1 MPEMTETQTPGR
13 KPKKKKNKESHN
25 AVERHRKEKIN
36 AGINRIG
43 NLLPC
48 SQALKQSKNMIL
60 DQAFRYINE
69 LKKQNDTMLLEGG
82 DKVQAEEIRRLRRQL
97 EELRRESAHYIELL
111 KAHDINLLEDPTV
124 HWKGKQRCAKVAK
137 VTPTHQLPKGIIVY
151 SNGNVMCP
159 AGSETSPA
167 KQPSEALIL
176 QPPSDVSARLRVN
189 GAVLHVNTSSS
200 TPALVPGS
208 AATPTQSATGLRMVE
223 QCVVETPAAAP
234 TLPPSVSYITL
245 QIPAATSA
253 LPQQPQPVAPAP
265 TLTVAA
271 TSSPQL
277 PSESP
282 AQPVSSLTTVT
293 QATTTSRAAAS
304 VVCSC
309 VTQDTAMRNVSYTA
323 IPNSQALLRAGA
335 AGSTQT
341 TWTTLQMAGNTVQP
355 VCQSLSPP
363 EVINTTQTVQQV
375 TVCPVGTKPSVQPI
389 QIQMQ
394 PHVPVQQA
402 PITAHIQAQ
411 PFQRPPQLRPAILNQ
426 AQPQPQPVLAPQPQC
441 AVLPQAAIVPQP
453 AVVAHP
459 AIVSQPQ
466 PAVLQPAS
474 MVPHPQAA
482 LIPQPQPALVP
493 QQQATVLPLLQT
505 MQVLQVNPTG
515 GTASAVT
522 APQNTN
528 NPSVVIL
535 QQASTCPTQS
545 VVREEMTNQTPCQ
558 HIVIIQA
565 PNQAAPA
572 PQNPQVG
579 MVPAAVPAAV
589 PVVSTQIPSTSSSV
603 SATALQSVGGK
614 QLVHILPRPVQPQM
628 NHPLQVTQASSST
641 PVPPTPQTITVNGQV
656 FALQPVKTSDKPSS
670 QGGQSTLQ
678 LVQPTTT
685 EEPTTNVALK
695 SLGALSSLNQSIS
708 QGLPLTISSQNNGQ
722 SPAAPSSVVQQK
734 QPLAP
739 TSVPGT
745 TLALPARQLQVPG
758 LNPVKSGLV
767 VNAPK
772 PTGKRLR
779 TTLNTKRTTAKRIK
793 PTKKKELSQAQPA
806 VAVSAKPVAAAGESQ
821 TVQVTVSQDV
831 QSSTVT
837 VTDIPPTCTSAITT
851 PDCSKA
857 IVNVTSTQNAQIM
870 IVCSSSNESTA
881 LSQSYSQ
888 SKSPVSATQSDVV
901 FSHSNAS
908 SSVAAAVTTVSATSV
923 KPLVGVAVPI
933 EHEPAVVSDN
943 NSAVAKLSVPEV
955 KQATTSS
962 TTGTTQSTATT
973 AVSRQSRT
981 GVSSATASVA
991 TATVSAACLTP
1002 ICTSSITATAPLSL
1016 NSQPASVCHS
1026 QVIPS
1031 NTHNPHSCN
1040 KSTSHTTTP
1049 ALVSTTVALSSP
1061 AVTFSASHS
1070 SVTIPTTSSELR
1082 KRVSTSRAPQQQTDV
1097 NMPNRS
1103 PCHPA
1108 ELKPTQTPRG
1118 DREAQV
1124 ERHSTAA
1131 DKEGL
1136 LPVTSDAP
1144 SRKDF
1149 ALSQP
1154 VYTNLDDQTVEHP
1167 MTSSRQTDSPMS
1179 AGPGGGR
1186 GFSVASML
1194 PQGHSISASSG
1205 SFGTF
1210 TFTSEQAD
1218 MLALAMLEQDSPG
1231 RRSGSCSEDNTA
1243 SANPTTAT
1251 WDPPKTPPVSNS
1263 KERGSTGHQT
1273 KVTKPIDTVT
1283 VKSGVQVSIR
1293 GQNGEVTVSGP
1304 SGNRH
1309 PQNISYSQSQSH
1321 PQVQS
1326 QISTQSATVASL
1338 SVNNLIR
1345 PSSSQQL
1352 YPGSPSLAGQQ
1363 GSVPSPVGTSG
1374 HISQPSNN
1382 SLSPCSG
1389 AGQLNEYTPLKTA
1402 LMRAQAGVGVSER
1415 QVKIISKRQAQEEV
1429 MLNTGK
1435 RPKPCPPSASAV
1447 SRMDVKAAD
1456 HSQMMTGQLPPTSA
1470 AVMTRINPESAG
1482 PLFSSN
1488 SFMSP
1493 GARPT
1498 DGHCPPQ
1505 GPAEQNQPGVLHLP
1519 QGHPQHAATQS
1530 GQHLGA
1536 NLYMKQQQQ
1545 QQEQQRHHLYHL
1557 QHHLTQSDPAQRH
1570 SLHQRALQQQEQQ
1583 QQHAQKK
1590 RGLVRGSQTGSPAGL
1605 QQKPHHLEKSGVQ
1618 QQPHSH
1624 QQQQQTQHQQHAQ
1637 QQQQQS
1643 QQHQQ
1648 QSHQQSQQHQQQTQ
1662 HQQSHHQQQT
1672 HQQQP
1677 QTQHQQHQQQ
1687 QQQLQQ
1693 QQSSHSR
1700 HQQHLQQQIQQQQQQ
1715 QQQHFRHQEKSCDAQ
1730 AAGSRAH
1737 HSSHLAQQEHLK
1749 PGQDHNA
1756 MQRMMSS
1763 RTLEQQLIS
1772 PPSNPVS
1779 RSSDMACAPSRQERH
1794 RVSNYSAEALIGKSS
1809 TSGDQQQRM
1818 GLHLQSG
1825 RGATQEQPDLRGY
1838 LDTSRGKPNIAHNQQ
1853 NRLPSDH
1860 PVSADVQRV
1869 SECPPFKAMGGG
1881 GGGGGG
1887 AAHQLGGF
1895 EVQVSRG
1902 SDMSSK
1908 SVPPSQRGPQGQQ
1921 QGGFRMGVGPPADAR
1936 NRGGY
1941 SAAHPGSQGV
1951 QVGPALSREQDGCHQ
1966 SFMQSLLSPHL
1977 PEQGNHQRVHCC
1989 PPVSMEY
1996 SCVPGSSSGDIQ
2008 AKTSSP
2014 SVPQTQKTPVMR
2026 LGEGNKGHISQVSS
2040 NMHGGPGVRA
2050 GLPHPPT
2057 PHSSSEPGRSSAP
2070 SRPPTAVSQHSRNIA
2085 RDAQPAKL
2093 RPGDR
2098 ARSGA
2103 LRHSNPFEP
2112 EGHLSL
2118 PSGGGVLLGRP
2129 QSGGE
2134 ARRSTIVRFMADSA
2148 QVPSDNNLVPD
2159 QHLAQNFGFP
2169 FIPEGGMNPPPPIN
2183 ANSTFIPPVSQ
2194 PNASR
2199 TPSLLP
2205 VEPQNTLPSFYPSY
2219 SPAAH
2224 PSLSSDVTLQYF
2236 PNQMFTSPSA
2246 DKGSAAPLN
2255 NRFGSILSP
2264 PRPVGFGQ
2272 ASFPLLPDMPPMPI
2286 ANSSGITPHISN
2298 FSLTSLFPEIA
2309 TGMPT
2314 DGSAMPM
2321 SPLLSL
2327 SNTSSAD
2334 SGKQPNRPAHNISH
2348 ILGHD
2353 GSSAV

>member
-60 DQAFRYINE
+60 DQAFRYITE

-111 KAHDINLLEDPTV
+111 KAHDINLLEDPTI

-151 SNGNVMCP
+151 SNGNVCP
-159 AGSETSPA
+159 AGKETSPS
-167 KQPSEALIL
+167 KQPSETLIL
-176 QPPSDVSARLRVN
+176 QPPSEVSGRLRVN
-189 GAVLHVNTSSS
+189 GAVLQVNTSSS
-200 TPALVPGS
+200 TPALLPGS
-208 AATPTQSATGLRMVE
+208 TATPTQSTPGLRMIE

-234 TLPPSVSYITL
+234 TLPPAVSYITL
-245 QIPAATSA
+245 QIPAATST
-253 LPQQPQPVAPAP
+253 LPQQPQPAAPAP
-265 TLTVAA
+265 TLSIAA
-271 TSSPQL
+271 TSSAQL
-277 PSESP
+277 PGESP
-282 AQPVSSLTTVT
+282 TQPNLTTPT
-293 QATTTSRAAAS
+293 QAITTSRAAAS
-304 VVCSC
+304 EVCSW
-309 VTQDTAMRNVSYTA
+309 VTQDTATRTVSYTA

-355 VCQSLSPP
+355 VCQSLPTP
-363 EVINTTQTVQQV
+363 EVINTTQAVQQV
-375 TVCPVGTKPSVQPI
+375 TVCPMGNKPAVQPI

-426 AQPQPQPVLAPQPQC
+426 AQPQPVLAPQPQC

-459 AIVSQPQ
+459 TVMSQPQ
-466 PAVLQPAS
+466 SAVLQPAS
-474 MVPHPQAA
+474 LVPHPSTA

-493 QQQATVLPLLQT
+493 QPQATVLPLLQT

-515 GTASAVT
+515 GAASGVT

-545 VVREEMTNQTPCQ
+545 VVREEITNQTPCQ

-589 PVVSTQIPSTSSSV
+589 PVVSTQIPTTSSST
-603 SATALQSVGGK
+603 SATSLQSVGGK
-614 QLVHILPRPVQPQM
+614 QLVHILPRPVQPQL
-628 NHPLQVTQASSST
+628 NQSLQVTQASSSP

-656 FALQPVKTSDKPSS
+656 FALQPMKTSDKPSS

-722 SPAAPSSVVQQK
+722 PAAAPSSIVQQK
-734 QPLAP
+734 QPPAP
-739 TSVPGT
+739 ASVPGT
-745 TLALPARQLQVPG
+745 TLALPARQLQVP

-767 VNAPK
+767 VTASK
-772 PTGKRLR
+772 AAGKRLR
-779 TTLNTKRTTAKRIK
+779 TALNTKRATAKRTK
-793 PTKKKELSQAQPA
+793 PAKKKEPA
-806 VAVSAKPVAAAGESQ
+806 VPVSVKPVAEAGESQ
-821 TVQVTVSQDV
+821 TVQVTVSQTL
-831 QSSTVT
+831 QSSTVK
-837 VTDIPPTCTSAITT
+837 VTDGPPISTTAVTTTDGSA
-851 PDCSKA
+851 A
-857 IVNVTSTQNAQIM
+857 NVPSTQNTQIM

-881 LSQSYSQ
+881 LSQSHPQ
-888 SKSPVSATQSDVV
+888 SKSSVNATQTDVIL
-901 FSHSNAS
+901 SHANTSG
-908 SSVAAAVTTVSATSV
+908 VATAVTTVNATPV
-923 KPLVGVAVPI
+923 
-933 EHEPAVVSDN
+933 
-943 NSAVAKLSVPEV
+943 KLSVSTAVAVGSKPAIVPVNSSTVAKDTVAEV

-962 TTGTTQSTATT
+962 ATGTTQSESAATS
-973 AVSRQSRT
+973 AVSRQ
-981 GVSSATASVA
+981 TASVD
-991 TATVSAACLTP
+991 TSTTVSTACLTTV
-1002 ICTSSITATAPLSL
+1002 CTSSITLTAPVSL
-1016 NSQPASVCHS
+1016 NQTTQQISVCHP
-1026 QVIPS
+1026 QGS
-1031 NTHNPHSCN
+1031 NTQGALPCN
-1040 KSTSHTTTP
+1040 KPVSHTTTSP
-1049 ALVSTTVALSSP
+1049 VVSTTVTLSSP
-1061 AVTFSASHS
+1061 ATAHN
-1070 SVTIPTTSSELR
+1070 SVTAPTTSSEFR
-1082 KRVSTSRAPQQQTDV
+1082 KRVTTSRAPIQQTDV
-1097 NMPNRS
+1097 NMPNPS
-1103 PCHPA
+1103 PCPPA
-1108 ELKPTQTPRG
+1108 EVKPPQPPRR

-1124 ERHSTAA
+1124 ERQSTATE
-1131 DKEGL
+1131 KESL
-1136 LPVTSDAP
+1136 VAETSDAP

-1149 ALSQP
+1149 ALSQQ
-1154 VYTNLDDQTVEHP
+1154 VYTNLDDQTIEHP

-1179 AGPGGGR
+1179 TGAGGGR

-1194 PQGHSISASSG
+1194 PQGHSISATSG

-1210 TFTSEQAD
+1210 TFTSEQAE

-1231 RRSGSCSEDNTA
+1231 RRSGGCSGDNAA
-1243 SANPTTAT
+1243 SANQTTTT
-1251 WDPPKTPPVSNS
+1251 WEPPKTPPVSSS
-1263 KERGSTGHQT
+1263 KERGSNGQQ
-1273 KVTKPIDTVT
+1273 KVNKPMDTVT
-1283 VKSGVQVSIR
+1283 VKPTVQVS
-1293 GQNGEVTVSGP
+1293 VSGP
-1304 SGNRH
+1304 SGSRH
-1309 PQNISYSQSQSH
+1309 PQNVSYSQSQSL

-1326 QISTQSATVASL
+1326 QSSSQSGTVASL

-1345 PSSSQQL
+1345 PSSSQQP

-1363 GSVPSPVGTSG
+1363 GSVPSPVGTSA

-1382 SLSPCSG
+1382 ALSTCSG
-1389 AGQLNEYTPLKTA
+1389 AAQLNEYTPLKTA
-1402 LMRAQAGVGVSER
+1402 LMRAQAGVSVGER

-1435 RPKPCPPSASAV
+1435 RPKPCPPSTV
-1447 SRMDVKAAD
+1447 SHMDVKAPD
-1456 HSQMMTGQLPPTSA
+1456 HSQMMVGQLPPTSA
-1470 AVMTRINPESAG
+1470 AVMTRINSESAG
-1482 PLFSSN
+1482 PLFSTN

-1493 GARPT
+1493 VVRPT

-1505 GPAEQNQPGVLHLP
+1505 GPPDQNQPGVLHLP
-1519 QGHPQHAATQS
+1519 QGHPQHAAAQP
-1530 GQHLGA
+1530 GQHLGG

-1545 QQEQQRHHLYHL
+1545 DQQRHHLYHL
-1557 QHHLTQSDPAQRH
+1557 QHHLTQPDPAQRH
-1570 SLHQRALQQQEQQ
+1570 SLHQRALQQQQEQQ
-1583 QQHAQKK
+1583 QHVQKK

-1605 QQKPHHLEKSGVQ
+1605 QQKQHHLEKSGVQ
-1618 QQPHSH
+1618 QQPPPHSH
-1624 QQQQQTQHQQHAQ
+1624 QQQTQHQQHT
-1637 QQQQQS
+1637 QQQQS

-1648 QSHQQSQQHQQQTQ
+1648 QSHQQSQQHQQPTQ
-1662 HQQSHHQQQT
+1662 HQQSHHQPQT

-1677 QTQHQQHQQQ
+1677 QTQHQQHQQQQ

-1715 QQQHFRHQEKSCDAQ
+1715 QHFRHQEKSCEAQ

-1779 RSSDMACAPSRQERH
+1779 RSSDLACAPSRQERH

-1809 TSGDQQQRM
+1809 TSGEQQQRM
-1818 GLHLQSG
+1818 GLHLQPG
-1825 RGATQEQPDLRGY
+1825 RATQEQPDLRGY
-1838 LDTSRGKPNIAHNQQ
+1838 LDTSRGKANIAHNPQ
-1853 NRLPSDH
+1853 NRLNSDH

-1881 GGGGGG
+1881 GGG
-1887 AAHQLGGF
+1887 AHQLSGF
-1895 EVQVSRG
+1895 EAQVSRG
-1902 SDMSSK
+1902 SDMAPK
-1908 SVPPSQRGPQGQQ
+1908 TVPPSQRGPQGQQ
-1921 QGGFRMGVGPPADAR
+1921 QGGFRMGVGPPADGR

-1951 QVGPALSREQDGCHQ
+1951 QVGPVLPREQEGCHQ

-1977 PEQGNHQRVHCC
+1977 PEQSTHQRVQCC

-2008 AKTSSP
+2008 AKSSSP
-2014 SVPQTQKTPVMR
+2014 SVPQTQKAPTMR

-2040 NMHGGPGVRA
+2040 NMHGGVRA

-2070 SRPPTAVSQHSRNIA
+2070 SRPPTAVSQHSRHIA

-2103 LRHSNPFEP
+2103 LRHSNPFET
-2112 EGHLSL
+2112 EGHLPL
-2118 PSGGGVLLGRP
+2118 PSGGGVLLSRP

-2134 ARRSTIVRFMADSA
+2134 ARRSTIVRFMTDSA

-2159 QHLAQNFGFP
+2159 QHLTQNFGFS

-2194 PNASR
+2194 PNTSR

-2224 PSLSSDVTLQYF
+2224 PSLPSDVTLQYF

-2246 DKGSAAPLN
+2246 DKGSAPPLN

>member
-60 DQAFRYINE
+60 DQAFRYITE
-69 LKKQNDTMLLEGG
+69 LKKQNDTLLLEGG
-82 DKVQAEEIRRLRRQL
+82 DKVQAEEIRRLRRQM

-111 KAHDINLLEDPTV
+111 KAHDINILEDPTI

-159 AGSETSPA
+159 AGKETSPA
-167 KQPSEALIL
+167 KQPSETIIL
-176 QPPSDVSARLRVN
+176 QPPSEVSARLRVN
-189 GAVLHVNTSSS
+189 GAVLQVNTSSS
-200 TPALVPGS
+200 TPALLPGS
-208 AATPTQSATGLRMVE
+208 TATPIQSTPGLRMIE

-245 QIPAATSA
+245 QIPAATAA
-253 LPQQPQPVAPAP
+253 LPQQPQPAAPAP
-265 TLTVAA
+265 TLTIAA
-271 TSSPQL
+271 TPASQL
-277 PSESP
+277 LTESP
-282 AQPVSSLTTVT
+282 AQPNLTTLT
-293 QATTTSRAAAS
+293 QAINTSRAAAS
-304 VVCSC
+304 EVCSW
-309 VTQDTAMRNVSYTA
+309 VTQDTAMRTISYTA
-323 IPNSQALLRAGA
+323 IPNSQTLLRAGA

-355 VCQSLSPP
+355 VCQSLPTP
-363 EVINTTQTVQQV
+363 EVINTTQAVQQV
-375 TVCPVGTKPSVQPI
+375 TVCPMGNKPSVQPI

-411 PFQRPPQLRPAILNQ
+411 PFQRQPQLRPAILNQ
-426 AQPQPQPVLAPQPQC
+426 AQPQSVLAPQPQC
-441 AVLPQAAIVPQP
+441 AVLSQSAIVPQP
-453 AVVAHP
+453 GVVAHP
-459 AIVSQPQ
+459 AVVSSQPQ

-474 MVPHPQAA
+474 LVPHPSTA
-482 LIPQPQPALVP
+482 LIPQPQPISQPALVP
-493 QQQATVLPLLQT
+493 QPQATVLPLLQT

-515 GTASAVT
+515 GTVAAVT

-535 QQASTCPTQS
+535 QQAGSCPTQS
-545 VVREEMTNQTPCQ
+545 VVREEIPNQTPCQ

-565 PNQAAPA
+565 PNQVAPA

-579 MVPAAVPAAV
+579 MVPAAVPTAV
-589 PVVSTQIPSTSSSV
+589 PVVSTQIPTTSCSTS
-603 SATALQSVGGK
+603 ATSLQSVGGK
-614 QLVHILPRPVQPQM
+614 QLVHILPRPVQPQI
-628 NHPLQVTQASSST
+628 NHPVQVTQASSSP

-656 FALQPVKTSDKPSS
+656 FALQPMKTSDKSSS
-670 QGGQSTLQ
+670 QAGQSTLQ

-685 EEPTTNVALK
+685 EEPTTNVALN

-708 QGLPLTISSQNNGQ
+708 QGLPLTISSQNIIQ
-722 SPAAPSSVVQQK
+722 PPAAPSSVVQQK
-734 QPLAP
+734 QPPAP
-739 TSVPGT
+739 PSIPGT
-745 TLALPARQLQVPG
+745 ALALPARQLQVPG
-758 LNPVKSGLV
+758 LNPVKSGPV
-767 VNAPK
+767 VNASK
-772 PTGKRLR
+772 PPGKRLR
-779 TTLNTKRTTAKRIK
+779 TPLNIKRATAKRAK
-793 PTKKKELSQAQPA
+793 PVKKKELSQAPPA
-806 VAVSAKPVAAAGESQ
+806 AAVYAKPVVAAGEIQ
-821 TVQVTVSQDV
+821 TGQVSVTQVL
-831 QSSTVT
+831 QSPAMKVT
-837 VTDIPPTCTSAITT
+837 EIPPTCTTVVTT
-851 PDCSKA
+851 TDCSEA
-857 IVNVTSTQNAQIM
+857 VGNVTSSQNTQLM
-870 IVCSSSNESTA
+870 IVCSSSSESTV
-881 LSQSYSQ
+881 LSQSHSQ
-888 SKSPVSATQSDVV
+888 SKISVSATQTDVV
-901 FSHSNAS
+901 FSHTNTGG
-908 SSVAAAVTTVSATSV
+908 VATAVTTVSATSV
-923 KPLVGVAVPI
+923 KPTVSAAVST
-933 EHEPAVVSDN
+933 ESKPAVASGN
-943 NSAVAKLSVPEV
+943 NSTVTKLSVPEV
-955 KQATTSS
+955 KQPTTSS
-962 TTGTTQSTATT
+962 ATSTTQSKSAATT
-973 AVSRQSRT
+973 AVSKPSKPV
-981 GVSSATASVA
+981 VSSAGTTETLS
-991 TATVSAACLTP
+991 TTISTACLTP
-1002 ICTSSITATAPLSL
+1002 ACTSSIPTTAPVSL
-1016 NSQPASVCHS
+1016 NQATQPTSVCR
-1026 QVIPS
+1026 
-1031 NTHNPHSCN
+1031 
-1040 KSTSHTTTP
+1040 
-1049 ALVSTTVALSSP
+1049 ALVSNTQDPLPCSKPQSQPTTSPLVTTTAALTLPVS
-1061 AVTFSASHS
+1061 TFSAAHS
-1070 SVTIPTTSSELR
+1070 SVTTPTTSSEFR
-1082 KRVSTSRAPQQQTDV
+1082 KRVTTNKASTQQPDV
-1097 NMPNRS
+1097 NMPNPA

-1108 ELKPTQTPRG
+1108 EVKPPQPPRR

-1124 ERHSTAA
+1124 DGHSTAA
-1131 DKEGL
+1131 EKDGM
-1136 LPVTSDAP
+1136 VAATSGAP

-1149 ALSQP
+1149 ALSQQ
-1154 VYTNLDDQTVEHP
+1154 VYTNLDDQTIEHP
-1167 MTSSRQTDSPMS
+1167 MTSSRQTDSPMAS
-1179 AGPGGGR
+1179 GAGGGR

-1194 PQGHSISASSG
+1194 PQGHTISASSG

-1210 TFTSEQAD
+1210 TFTSEQAE

-1231 RRSGSCSEDNTA
+1231 RRSGGCSGNSA
-1243 SANPTTAT
+1243 STNPTAAT
-1251 WDPPKTPPVSNS
+1251 WEPPKTPAVSSS
-1263 KERGSTGHQT
+1263 KDRGSTGQQV
-1273 KVTKPIDTVT
+1273 KVTKPMDTVT
-1283 VKSGVQVSIR
+1283 GKPAAPVRAQAGEAP
-1293 GQNGEVTVSGP
+1293 NGS
-1304 SGNRH
+1304 RH
-1309 PQNISYSQSQSH
+1309 QQNISYSQSQPL

-1326 QISTQSATVASL
+1326 QSSSQSGTSL

-1345 PSSSQQL
+1345 PSSIQQP

-1363 GSVPSPVGTSG
+1363 VSVPSPVGTSA

-1382 SLSPCSG
+1382 TLSPCPG
-1389 AGQLNEYTPLKTA
+1389 AAQLNEYTPLKTA
-1402 LMRAQAGVGVSER
+1402 LMRAQAGLGGSER

-1435 RPKPCPPSASAV
+1435 RPKPCPPSATTV
-1447 SRMDVKAAD
+1447 SHMDVKAPD
-1456 HSQMMTGQLPPTSA
+1456 HSQMMVGQLPPTSS
-1470 AVMTRINPESAG
+1470 AVMTRINSESGG
-1482 PLFSSN
+1482 PLFSTN

-1493 GARPT
+1493 VVRPT

-1505 GPAEQNQPGVLHLP
+1505 GPPEQNQPGVLHLP
-1519 QGHPQHAATQS
+1519 QGHPQHAATQP
-1530 GQHLGA
+1530 GQHLGG
-1536 NLYMKQQQQ
+1536 NLYMKQ

-1557 QHHLTQSDPAQRH
+1557 QHHLTQPDAAQRH

-1583 QQHAQKK
+1583 QHVQKK
-1590 RGLVRGSQTGSPAGL
+1590 RGLVRGSQSGSPAGL
-1605 QQKPHHLEKSGVQ
+1605 QQKQHHLEKSGVQ
-1618 QQPHSH
+1618 QQHSH
-1624 QQQQQTQHQQHAQ
+1624 QQQQQQTQHQQHAQ
-1637 QQQQQS
+1637 PPQQS
-1643 QQHQQ
+1643 QQHQ
-1648 QSHQQSQQHQQQTQ
+1648 QSHQQSQQHQQPTQ
-1662 HQQSHHQQQT
+1662 HQQSHPQQHQQQT

-1687 QQQLQQ
+1687 QQLQQQ

-1715 QQQHFRHQEKSCDAQ
+1715 QQQHFRHQEKSCEAQ

-1749 PGQDHNA
+1749 PGQDHSA
-1756 MQRMMSS
+1756 MQRMMST
-1763 RTLEQQLIS
+1763 RTLEQQLIP

-1779 RSSDMACAPSRQERH
+1779 RSSDLACAPTRQERH
-1794 RVSNYSAEALIGKSS
+1794 RVSSYSAEALIGKSS
-1809 TSGDQQQRM
+1809 TSGEQQQRM
-1818 GLHLQSG
+1818 GLHLQPG

-1838 LDTSRGKPNIAHNQQ
+1838 LDTSRGKANIAHNPQ

-1860 PVSADVQRV
+1860 PGPADVQRV

-1881 GGGGGG
+1881 
-1887 AAHQLGGF
+1887 AHQLGGF
-1895 EVQVSRG
+1895 EAQVSRG
-1902 SDMSSK
+1902 SDMAPK
-1908 SVPPSQRGPQGQQ
+1908 SVPSSQRGPQGQQ
-1921 QGGFRMGVGPPADAR
+1921 QGGFRMGVGPPADGR
-1936 NRGGY
+1936 NRY

-1951 QVGPALSREQDGCHQ
+1951 QVGLPREQEGCHQ

-1977 PEQGNHQRVHCC
+1977 PEQSNHQRAVQCC

-2008 AKTSSP
+2008 AKASSP
-2014 SVPQTQKTPVMR
+2014 SVPQTQKAPAMR

-2070 SRPPTAVSQHSRNIA
+2070 SRPPTAVSQHSRHIA
-2085 RDAQPAKL
+2085 RDTQPTKL

-2098 ARSGA
+2098 PRSGA
-2103 LRHSNPFEP
+2103 LRQSNPFEP
-2112 EGHLSL
+2112 EGHLPL
-2118 PSGGGVLLGRP
+2118 PSGGGMLLSRP

-2159 QHLAQNFGFP
+2159 QHLTQNFGFP

-2205 VEPQNTLPSFYPSY
+2205 VEPQNTLSSFYTSY

-2224 PSLSSDVTLQYF
+2224 PSLPSDVTLQYLS
-2236 PNQMFTSPSA
+2236 NQMFTSPSA
-2246 DKGSAAPLN
+2246 DKGSAPPLN

-2272 ASFPLLPDMPPMPI
+2272 PSFPLLPDMPPMPI

-2327 SNTSSAD
+2327 SNTSAAD

>member
-60 DQAFRYINE
+60 DQAFRYITE

-82 DKVQAEEIRRLRRQL
+82 DKVQAEEIRRMRRQL
-97 EELRRESAHYIELL
+97 EELRKESAHYIELL
-111 KAHDINLLEDPTV
+111 KAHDINLLEDPTI

-159 AGSETSPA
+159 AGKETSPG
-167 KQPSEALIL
+167 KQPSETLIL
-176 QPPSDVSARLRVN
+176 QPPSDVSAGLRVN
-189 GAVLHVNTSSS
+189 GALLQVNTSTS
-200 TPALVPGS
+200 TPALLPGS
-208 AATPTQSATGLRMVE
+208 TVTPTQSTPGLRVVE
-223 QCVVETPAAAP
+223 QCVIEKPAAAP

-245 QIPAATSA
+245 QLPTVPTT
-253 LPQQPQPVAPAP
+253 LPQQPQPAVPAQ
-265 TLTVAA
+265 TLSIAA
-271 TSSPQL
+271 TSASQL
-277 PSESP
+277 PTESP
-282 AQPVSSLTTVT
+282 APPVSIHTTLTQTV
-293 QATTTSRAAAS
+293 ATSRAAVS
-304 VVCSC
+304 EVCSW
-309 VTQDTAMRNVSYTA
+309 VTEDTAIRNVSYTA
-323 IPNSQALLRAGA
+323 IPNNQTLLTA
-335 AGSTQT
+335 AATGNTRT
-341 TWTTLQMAGNTVQP
+341 TWTTLQMAGNTVHP
-355 VCQSLSPP
+355 VCQSLATP
-363 EVINTTQTVQQV
+363 EVSNISQAVQQV
-375 TVCPVGTKPSVQPI
+375 TVCPMGNKPSVQPI

-394 PHVPVQQA
+394 PHVSVQQA

-411 PFQRPPQLRPAILNQ
+411 PFQRQPQLRPAILNQ
-426 AQPQPQPVLAPQPQC
+426 AQPILAPQTQC
-441 AVLPQAAIVPQP
+441 AVLPKP

-466 PAVLQPAS
+466 SAVLQPTS
-474 MVPHPQAA
+474 LVPHPPTA
-482 LIPQPQPALVP
+482 LIPQPQTLSQPALVP
-493 QQQATVLPLLQT
+493 QPQATVLPLLQT

-515 GTASAVT
+515 GTASGVT
-522 APQNTN
+522 APQNTNNN

-535 QQASTCPTQS
+535 QQANACPSQS
-545 VVREEMTNQTPCQ
+545 VIREEVSNQTPCQ

-589 PVVSTQIPSTSSSV
+589 PALPTQIPTTSTSTSPTS
-603 SATALQSVGGK
+603 LQSVGGK

-628 NHPLQVTQASSST
+628 NHPLQVTQASTSPT
-641 PVPPTPQTITVNGQV
+641 VPPTPQTITVNGQV
-656 FALQPVKTSDKPSS
+656 FALQPMKTSENASS

-685 EEPTTNVALK
+685 EEPTTNVALN

-708 QGLPLTISSQNNGQ
+708 QGLPLTVSSQNNCQ
-722 SPAAPSSVVQQK
+722 PPAAPSSLVQQK
-734 QPLAP
+734 QQQPPAPAPLP
-739 TSVPGT
+739 VT
-745 TLALPARQLQVPG
+745 TLALPVRQLQVPS
-758 LNPVKSGLV
+758 LSPVKSGLV
-767 VNAPK
+767 VNASK
-772 PTGKRLR
+772 PAGKRLR
-779 TTLNTKRTTAKRIK
+779 TAVNTKRLTAKRTK
-793 PTKKKELSQAQPA
+793 PAKKKELSQVKPA
-806 VAVSAKPVAAAGESQ
+806 VTVSAKPAAAAEEDQ
-821 TVQVTVSQDV
+821 TVIVSQC
-831 QSSTVT
+831 STVK
-837 VTDIPPTCTSAITT
+837 VTDIPPTCTTAVTT
-851 PDCSKA
+851 TDCSKA
-857 IVNVTSTQNAQIM
+857 IGNVTSTQTTLKM
-870 IVCSSSNESTA
+870 IVCSPSSGPTVF
-881 LSQSYSQ
+881 SQSHTQ
-888 SKSPVSATQSDVV
+888 SKSSVSATQSDVL
-901 FSHSNAS
+901 FSHTNTSGM
-908 SSVAAAVTTVSATSV
+908 AAAVTTVSATSV
-923 KPLVGVAVPI
+923 KPSVSTTVAI
-933 EHEPAVVSDN
+933 ESKSAVVS
-943 NSAVAKLSVPEV
+943 EV
-955 KQATTSS
+955 KQPSTSTPTS
-962 TTGTTQSTATT
+962 TTQSKSAAPS
-973 AVSRQSRT
+973 AVSRQSRSV
-981 GVSSATASVA
+981 VSSAGA
-991 TATVSAACLTP
+991 TEVQYTSTTVSSACLTP
-1002 ICTSSITATAPLSL
+1002 VSTSATAAVSL
-1016 NSQPASVCHS
+1016 NQATQPTSVCHS
-1026 QVIPS
+1026 QAS
-1031 NTHNPHSCN
+1031 STQNPPTCN
-1040 KSTSHTTTP
+1040 KPESQPTTSP
-1049 ALVSTTVALSSP
+1049 SVSTTVTHSSMAP
-1061 AVTFSASHS
+1061 TFSAAHS
-1070 SVTIPTTSSELR
+1070 SITAPTTSSEFR
-1082 KRVSTSRAPQQQTDV
+1082 KRVTTTRAPTQQTVV
-1097 NMPNRS
+1097 NMPIL
-1103 PCHPA
+1103 PLCHPA
-1108 ELKPTQTPRG
+1108 EVKPPQHPGRNS
-1118 DREAQV
+1118 EV
-1124 ERHSTAA
+1124 EDGRHSAA
-1131 DKEGL
+1131 VAAEKEGL
-1136 LPVTSDAP
+1136 VATTSDTA

-1149 ALSQP
+1149 VPSQQ
-1154 VYTNLDDQTVEHP
+1154 VYTNLDDQTIDHP

-1179 AGPGGGR
+1179 TGAGGGR

-1194 PQGHSISASSG
+1194 PQGHSISASSS

-1210 TFTSEQAD
+1210 TFTSEQAE
-1218 MLALAMLEQDSPG
+1218 MLALVMLEQDSPG
-1231 RRSGSCSEDNTA
+1231 RRTGGCSGENTA
-1243 SANPTTAT
+1243 STNPTTAT
-1251 WDPPKTPPVSNS
+1251 WEPPKTSTVSSS
-1263 KERGSTGHQT
+1263 KERGSIGQQQA
-1273 KVTKPIDTVT
+1273 KVTKPMDTVT
-1283 VKSGVQVSIR
+1283 VKPAVQVSVR
-1293 GQNGEVTVSGP
+1293 GQVGEGSVSGP
-1304 SGNRH
+1304 SGSRH
-1309 PQNISYSQSQSH
+1309 PQNSSHLISYSQSQSLSSS
-1321 PQVQS
+1321 QS
-1326 QISTQSATVASL
+1326 GTVASL

-1345 PSSSQQL
+1345 PSSNQQP

-1363 GSVPSPVGTSG
+1363 GSVPSPVGTSA

-1382 SLSPCSG
+1382 ALSPCPG
-1389 AGQLNEYTPLKTA
+1389 AAQLNEYAPIKTA
-1402 LMRAQAGVGVSER
+1402 LMRAQAGVGVGER

-1435 RPKPCPPSASAV
+1435 RPKPCPPSATTV
-1447 SRMDVKAAD
+1447 SHMDVKAPD
-1456 HSQMMTGQLPPTSA
+1456 HTQMMVGQLPSA
-1470 AVMTRINPESAG
+1470 SSAIMTRINSEGGG
-1482 PLFSSN
+1482 PLFSTN

-1493 GARPT
+1493 VVRPT

-1505 GPAEQNQPGVLHLP
+1505 GPPEQNQPGVLHLP
-1519 QGHPQHAATQS
+1519 QGHPQHAATQP
-1530 GQHLGA
+1530 GQHLGG
-1536 NLYMKQQQQ
+1536 NLYMKQQ

-1557 QHHLTQSDPAQRH
+1557 QHHLTQPDSAQRH
-1570 SLHQRALQQQEQQ
+1570 SLHQRALQQQQQQQQQQQEQQ
-1583 QQHAQKK
+1583 QHVQKK
-1590 RGLVRGSQTGSPAGL
+1590 RGLVRSSQTGSPAGL
-1605 QQKPHHLEKSGVQ
+1605 QKQHHLEKSGVQ
-1618 QQPHSH
+1618 QQHSH
-1624 QQQQQTQHQQHAQ
+1624 PQQQTQHQQLT
-1637 QQQQQS
+1637 QQQQS
-1643 QQHQQ
+1643 QQHPQ
-1648 QSHQQSQQHQQQTQ
+1648 QSHQQSQHQQPTQ
-1662 HQQSHHQQQT
+1662 HQQSQHQQHQQQT

-1687 QQQLQQ
+1687 QLQQQ

-1700 HQQHLQQQIQQQQQQ
+1700 HQQHLQQQIQQQQQ
-1715 QQQHFRHQEKSCDAQ
+1715 HFRHQEKSCEAQ
-1730 AAGSRAH
+1730 AAGPRAH

-1749 PGQDHNA
+1749 SGQDHNA

-1772 PPSNPVS
+1772 PSSNPVS
-1779 RSSDMACAPSRQERH
+1779 RSSDLACAPSRQERH

-1809 TSGDQQQRM
+1809 TSGEQQRM
-1818 GLHLQSG
+1818 GLHLQPG

-1838 LDTSRGKPNIAHNQQ
+1838 LDTSRGKANIAHNPQ

-1860 PVSADVQRV
+1860 PGSADVQRV

-1881 GGGGGG
+1881 AG
-1887 AAHQLGGF
+1887 AHQLSGF
-1895 EVQVSRG
+1895 EAQVSRG
-1902 SDMSSK
+1902 SDMTPK

-1921 QGGFRMGVGPPADAR
+1921 QGGFRMGVGPPADGR

-1941 SAAHPGSQGV
+1941 TGVHLGSQGV
-1951 QVGPALSREQDGCHQ
+1951 QVGPALPREQDGCHQ

-1977 PEQGNHQRVHCC
+1977 PEQSNHQRAVQCC

-1996 SCVPGSSSGDIQ
+1996 SCVPGSSAADIQ
-2008 AKTSSP
+2008 AKASSP
-2014 SVPQTQKTPVMR
+2014 SVPQTQKAPAMR
-2026 LGEGNKGHISQVSS
+2026 LGEGNKGHISQVNS
-2040 NMHGGPGVRA
+2040 NMHGVRA

-2070 SRPPTAVSQHSRNIA
+2070 SRPPTAVSQHSRHIT
-2085 RDAQPAKL
+2085 RDTQAAKL

-2098 ARSGA
+2098 PRSGT
-2103 LRHSNPFEP
+2103 LRSSNPFEP
-2112 EGHLSL
+2112 DGHLPL

-2159 QHLAQNFGFP
+2159 QHLTQNFGFP

-2183 ANSTFIPPVSQ
+2183 PNSTFIPPVSQ

-2224 PSLSSDVTLQYF
+2224 PSLPSDVTLQYF
-2236 PNQMFTSPSA
+2236 PNQMFPSPSA
-2246 DKGSAAPLN
+2246 DKGNAPPLN

-2272 ASFPLLPDMPPMPI
+2272 AGFPLLPDMPPMPI

-2327 SNTSSAD
+2327 SNTSAAD